1 MSEFN
6 LTALLK
12 TVLSEDATK
21 RASALQSIY
30 LLDEEAVAPLID
42 EFYAGVNEQTGVLIL
57 EIISKIGGYEARQL
71 LTDIA
76 DSPQLYPSWNGAVNN
91 GLAQNGWLPD

>member
-1 MSEFN
+1 MI
-6 LTALLK
+6 
-12 TVLSEDATK
+12 LSRDTTK
-21 RASALQSIY
+21 RDSALKSIY
-30 LLDEEAVAPLID
+30 LLDEEAIAPLID

-76 DSPQLYPSWNGAVNN
+76 DSPQPYPSWCDAATD
-91 GLAQNGWLPD
+91 GLTQNGWLPD